1 MSYNQLTDD
10 DLIEAFYAS
19 DLLKRLSRG
28 DEPLIVLDAL
38 RSATD
43 CDRTEIAGE
52 CASKAIDISAGR
64 YGDEEVEPGLDE
76 WSKDLRRIAE
86 ELRTPAVQ
94 RNAGPPRSGQ

>member
-52 CASKAIDISAGR
+52 CASKAIDISAGLCA
-64 YGDEEVEPGLDE
+64 EVEPGFTDA